1 MNPSMRRA
9 PAVFALAIGVSSCS
23 ALRTTLILDQMN
35 GGVSSGESSCPAPQ
49 RAALQERASR
59 IAFAAVAD
67 SYFNR
72 DAVAQWIDAVVAKPD
87 PIMALYDW
95 SVKHPH
101 PSSTG
106 GCMPSEPATGV
117 CAKNGFDVFRK
128 VVLAQ
133 TIRTGTELKTDP
145 SAWNLPAPAVC
156 LQRPATP
163 RCADGRTDSSKCP
176 GEVTL
181 PATACPGEQ
190 ASLGPPNMWRV
201 SLRSTDAA
209 IPTMIDE
216 ERFVSNVASV
226 AGSLVALRN
235 VASPTPT
242 DDDIKAGLIAGLL
255 HAKRYVTARQWS
267 RTLDRPRTS
276 LVLSGGA
283 GTGAFEAGFVNRLLG
298 ILQKCSDAQVGGCQ
312 GATIDLAVGTSTG
325 SLVAFLVDMFGTP
338 DRAQKSLARKL
349 LRDEYTCSV
358 ENDLYCQVNEP
369 ITKIKTS
376 VPGLVKF
383 DGIEALLDKYWSQQ
397 MNDNATEL
405 VTTSVDYQSG
415 DLYVDSDQDPDD
427 AGDKA
432 GRVKSVLASIVEPL
446 MAYPVRELPRKS
458 GTLKGTFID
467 GGIRSGLPVM
477 EAMYRG
483 AERVVIVSTS
493 SIDPDPILR
502 PEDAVTVV
510 LRTIDLLVQQPRVGE
525 VQQADLAAT
534 TRRMSEYNL
543 CRGRYQ
549 VVGGDV
555 LADTREIED
564 FCTRKRL
571 APSTGPHAQAAVAGW
586 TTPGT
591 LDQVAS
597 SWQSAWV
604 YRSEKPIP
612 GMTGYSFDPIGM
624 RKLYLL
630 GIETFQDRCQEVLD
644 LLAIGG
650 DVATNEC
657 KRPLAEVQLEES
669 SIFLDENACE
679 AKKLQA
685 RRNCPN

>member
-1 MNPSMRRA
+1 MNRGIGGA
-9 PAVFALAIGVSSCS
+9 HAAIALAIGLSGCS
-23 ALRTTLILDQMN
+23 YLRTTLILDNMN
-35 GGVSSGESSCPAPQ
+35 GGLSSGETSCPAPQ
-49 RAALQERASR
+49 RATLQERASR
-59 IAFAAVAD
+59 IVFASVAD
-67 SYFNR
+67 SYLNR
-72 DAVAQWIDAVVAKPD
+72 DAVAQWIDAAIAKPD

-95 SVKHPH
+95 SLKHPH

-106 GCMPSEPATGV
+106 GCTSTDPATGT

-128 VVLAQ
+128 AVLAQ
-133 TIRTGTELKTDP
+133 TTRNGTDLKTEP

-156 LQRPATP
+156 LQRPTTP
-163 RCADGRTDSSKCP
+163 RCANGQTDSSKCP
-176 GEVTL
+176 REVVL
-181 PATACPGEQ
+181 PGAACPDEQ

-201 SLRSTDAA
+201 SLRSTDSA
-209 IPTMIDE
+209 IPTMVDE
-216 ERFVSNVASV
+216 ERFVSNVASI
-226 AGSLVALRN
+226 AASFVALHN

-242 DDDIKAGLIAGLL
+242 DDQIRAGLVDGLQ
-255 HAKRYVTARQWS
+255 HVKRYITARRWS

-298 ILQKCSDAQVGGCQ
+298 ILQKCNDAPTGGCQ

-338 DRAQKSLARKL
+338 DPAQKNLARKL

-369 ITKIKTS
+369 ISKLVTS

-383 DGIEALLDKYWSQQ
+383 DGIEALLAKYWSPQ
-397 MNDNATEL
+397 MSSNATEL
-405 VTTSVDYQSG
+405 VTTSVDYQTG

-432 GRVKSVLASIVEPL
+432 GRVQSVLASIVEPL
-446 MAYPVRELPRKS
+446 MAYPVRELPRKN
-458 GTLKGTFID
+458 GTIKGTFID

-483 AERVVIVSTS
+483 AERTVIVSTS
-493 SIDPDPILR
+493 SIDPDPILQ
-502 PEDAVTVV
+502 PEHAVTMV

-543 CRGRYQ
+543 CRTRYQ
-549 VVGGDV
+549 VTGGDV
-555 LADTREIED
+555 LADTREIDD
-564 FCTRKRL
+564 FCARKRL

-624 RKLYLL
+624 RQLYLQ

-650 DVATNEC
+650 QVATNEC
-657 KRPLAEVQLEES
+657 KRPLAEVQQEES
-669 SIFLDENACE
+669 SIFLDEKTCE
-679 AKKLQA
+679 AKKQQA
-685 RRNCPN
+685 RRNCPK